1 MARRALF
8 VGRRLCLRPRAC
20 GGGARRH
27 AVEQP
32 DHVFDLGAVEAL
44 GDEHDLASPVGIRP
58 AFEESKVVQ
67 QVLRALNH
75 CRAIRLFGDVDQA
88 FDPQQIRSEILLQRV
103 EEKSQC
109 LARNRLVA
117 GKAERG
123 NVAVVQVM
131 MIVCVIIMAV
141 RMRVS
146 VFVALL
152 VGGGIEPGANV
163 AGFAAGGERVTAQD
177 GADVDRPCV
186 DARNFRCRIEP
197 PQARRQR
204 LLVRSSPWPD
214 RRDRAW

>member
-1 MARRALF
+1 M
-8 VGRRLCLRPRAC
+8 
-20 GGGARRH
+20 
-27 AVEQP
+27 
-32 DHVFDLGAVEAL
+32 
-44 GDEHDLASPVGIRP
+44 
-58 AFEESKVVQ
+58 Q
-67 QVLRALNH
+67 QVLRALEFTPG
-75 CRAIRLFGDVDQA
+75 RSGSSATLIRPLT
-88 FDPQQIRSEILLQRV
+88 RSRLGPEILLQRV

-117 GKAERG
+117 GKAEGG

-152 VGGGIEPGANV
+152 VGGGIEPGASV

-186 DARNFRCRIEP
+186 DARNFRCRI
-197 PQARRQR
+197 
-204 LLVRSSPWPD
+204 
-214 RRDRAW
+214 